1 MSSANNV
8 SAQEQADVKR
18 IGTIYAEIEKNL
30 NNPAYANKVTDE
42 IYKYQPFILSV
53 LLGYKMDFQLEELA
67 PLVKL
72 YLLIWL
78 FYRDQRSV
86 KNIPITPDR
95 YMIAE
100 ESTVRMLQ
108 KIETAKTEKQKDEI
122 LNKDLNS
129 TSSKALLAMIFLQFR
144 ENIILEKLNKKTQG
158 AIIVGIRSF
167 ILCFDEIITKRWP

>member
-1 MSSANNV
+1 MSSTNKV

-18 IGTIYAEIEKNL
+18 IEVIYAEIENNL

-53 LLGYKMDFQLEELA
+53 LMGYKMDIQLQELE

-78 FYRDQRSV
+78 FYRDQKSV

-100 ESTVRMLQ
+100 EATVRML
-108 KIETAKTEKQKDEI
+108 
-122 LNKDLNS
+122 
-129 TSSKALLAMIFLQFR
+129 
-144 ENIILEKLNKKTQG
+144 
-158 AIIVGIRSF
+158 
-167 ILCFDEIITKRWP
+167 